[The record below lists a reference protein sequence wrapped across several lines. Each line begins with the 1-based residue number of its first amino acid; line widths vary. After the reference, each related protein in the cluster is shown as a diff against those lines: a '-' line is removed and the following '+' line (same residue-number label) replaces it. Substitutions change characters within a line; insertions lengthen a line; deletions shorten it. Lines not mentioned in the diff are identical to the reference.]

1 MYFCLSVL
9 VIMASHKIVLGAGC
23 FWCTEAVFKLFPG
36 IISITPGY
44 AGGHTENPTYKEV
57 CSGKTGHAEVAMVE
71 YDDSKISLD
80 QILDIFFAMHDPT
93 SKNKQGGDIGE
104 QYRSIILYTED
115 SDFDTIEK
123 HIERIKSSYNKP
135 IVTEVQKLG
144 KFYEA
149 EDYHKEYYEHNKLQP
164 YCMFVIRP
172 KLSKIKKEFGI
183 GNSDMQK
190 VHAKR

>member
-36 IISITPGY
+36 IISVTPGY

>member
-1 MYFCLSVL
+1 MHSV
-9 VIMASHKIVLGAGC
+9 
-23 FWCTEAVFKLFPG
+23 
-36 IISITPGY
+36 TPGY

>member
-1 MYFCLSVL
+1 
-9 VIMASHKIVLGAGC
+9 MASHKIVLGAGC

-36 IISITPGY
+36 IISVTPGY

-115 SDFDTIEK
+115 SYFDTIEK